1 MDMIITA
8 DAAEQAGAILGRLL
22 LPVIGIVL
30 IVLGNRKRAAARQS
44 AVPQST
50 GKGLRITGW
59 VLVVVGVL
67 GALAAGMNT
76 AP

>member
-8 DAAEQAGAILGRLL
+8 DAAEQVGAIFGRLL
-22 LPVIGIVL
+22 LPIIGIVL
-30 IVLGNRKRAAARQS
+30 IVLGNRKRASARRS
-44 AVPQST
+44 AVPTST

-67 GALAAGMNT
+67 GALAAGVTT